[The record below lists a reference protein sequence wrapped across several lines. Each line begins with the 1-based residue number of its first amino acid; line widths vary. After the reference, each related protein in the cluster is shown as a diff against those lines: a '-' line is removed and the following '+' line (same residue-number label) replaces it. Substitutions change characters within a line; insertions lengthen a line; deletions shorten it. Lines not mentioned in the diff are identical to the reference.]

1 MRPSRAIVVLLVA
14 LMFVVKPR
22 MAAAAPPIASM
33 PFERL
38 VLPNGL
44 EVILHEDHRA
54 PRVAV
59 NVWYRVGFG
68 DDPPGKRGL
77 AHLFEHLMLRGSKH
91 VGRDKF
97 WSTLE
102 AAGASERNA
111 TTTFDRTNYYET
123 IPSNRLALALWVESD
138 RMGFFLDMLEDAV
151 LEKEKEVVRAEYR
164 SGTLDAPY
172 AFVQRFARNTIYP
185 SGHPYHWKVEGEIEE
200 TATITLDDLRSFF
213 RKYYAPSNAS
223 IVIAGDID
231 RTKAKAL
238 VEKYFAT
245 LPSTP
250 NPRSEPTLPETLRTE
265 VRLDVEVGA
274 EQPRIMIGWAGPS
287 EFSEPDTALDL
298 VSDVLARS
306 KGGRLYDT
314 LVRGSEIADAVSAGA
329 DVLGERLAR
338 IYWVQVQLKKG
349 VDPARGLDALDHV
362 LDELRAKGPT
372 REELAQAR
380 ARHAGALLWSLERT
394 THRADLLNAGSWFAR
409 DPAALVKTQQ
419 SAEAS
424 TPESLR
430 DAVAR
435 WLPKD
440 RRAIVL
446 VRPVAGAPVSGRLVQ
461 GGGP

>member
-1 MRPSRAIVVLLVA
+1 VRDEDLQRDERKVV
-14 LMFVVKPR
+14 
-22 MAAAAPPIASM
+22 
-33 PFERL
+33 PF
-38 VLPNGL
+38 
-44 EVILHEDHRA
+44 DQ
-54 PRVAV
+54 
-59 NVWYRVGFG
+59 
-68 DDPPGKRGL
+68 DDIQ
-77 AHLFEHLMLRGSKH
+77 S
-91 VGRDKF
+91 
-97 WSTLE
+97 
-102 AAGASERNA
+102 
-111 TTTFDRTNYYET
+111 
-123 IPSNRLALALWVESD
+123 
-138 RMGFFLDMLEDAV
+138 
-151 LEKEKEVVRAEYR
+151 VR
-164 SGTLDAPY
+164 
-172 AFVQRFARNTIYP
+172 
-185 SGHPYHWKVEGEIEE
+185 KGE
-200 TATITLDDLRSFF
+200 L
-213 RKYYAPSNAS
+213 
-223 IVIAGDID
+223 
-231 RTKAKAL
+231 
-238 VEKYFAT
+238 
-245 LPSTP
+245 
-250 NPRSEPTLPETLRTE
+250 
-265 VRLDVEVGA
+265 
-274 EQPRIMIGWAGPS
+274 Q
-287 EFSEPDTALDL
+287 
-298 VSDVLARS
+298 
-306 KGGRLYDT
+306 GGRLYDT

-461 GGGP
+461 GGRP